1 MNTITYIVGDS
12 LYVNITNRC
21 TNRCEFCIRN
31 LGDGAYGSNSL
42 WLDSEPTEKEIVESI
57 LSHDLSKYKELV
69 YCGYGEPMMRVKE
82 LVASAKAVKEVCD
95 IKIRINTNG
104 HGNFIHK
111 SDITPML
118 DGCIDVVSISLNSST
133 EEGYAEVCHP
143 VFSGALEQ
151 IKEFA
156 GLVKEH
162 VPTVIFSV
170 VETTVPDEDIEG
182 CKAIANELGI
192 PLRIREL
199 VK

>member
-42 WLDSEPTEKEIVESI
+42 WLDSEPTEKEIIESI

-151 IKEFA
+151 IKKFA